1 MDEAPQPLEPPPT
14 YTIPVVCL
22 VVACGLGALEFY
34 IIVFES
40 RVEVKSLFV
49 LPGAFL
55 LGVIGLIDPRVPSS
69 LLPRARGYPATVRVI
84 ANACWVVSALVG
96 HVEPVGCSRVL

>member
-1 MDEAPQPLEPPPT
+1 M
-14 YTIPVVCL
+14 

-34 IIVFES
+34 MIAFES

-49 LPGAFL
+49 LPGAFF

-69 LLPRARGYPATVRVI
+69 LQPGARGYPLKVRVI
-84 ANACWVVSALVG
+84 ANACWVVSALIG
-96 HVEPVGCSRVL
+96 AVLYFGVFR